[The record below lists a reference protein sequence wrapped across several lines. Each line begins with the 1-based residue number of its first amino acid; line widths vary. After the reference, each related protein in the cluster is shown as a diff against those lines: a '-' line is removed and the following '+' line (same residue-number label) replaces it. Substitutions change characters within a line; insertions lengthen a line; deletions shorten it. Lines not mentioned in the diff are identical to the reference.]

1 MSGTYDPTLVVL
13 SCLLSILASF
23 AALNIS
29 DRLNLVGNRSIWP
42 WIAFGG
48 CIMGLGIWSMHFVA
62 MLAFHLPVAVGYDIP
77 TTIASLFIAIA
88 ASAVGF
94 VPLSRFSLHWPL
106 LIVSAIVMGLGVAGM
121 HYLGMQAMSICSG
134 IRYQPWLVALSVII
148 AILASG
154 AALLLAF
161 DLRRPSTFGRTRQ
174 IGSAIVM
181 GVAVCGMHYC
191 GMAAARFEQGAYSTA
206 TVSDLPAPW
215 LAGIVVTFSLVIFA
229 VTTVIMLLDARTNSQ
244 ARVRAQATLSAHL
257 DQRNPTR

>member
-1 MSGTYDPTLVVL
+1 MSGTYDLTLVVL

-23 AALNIS
+23 TALNIS
-29 DRLNLVGNRSIWP
+29 DRLNLIGNRSIWP

-77 TTIASLFIAIA
+77 TTVASLLIAIA
-88 ASAVGF
+88 ASTVGF
-94 VPLSRFSLHWPL
+94 APLARFALHWPQ

-134 IRYQPWLVALSVII
+134 IRYQPWLVVLSVII

-191 GMAAARFEQGAYSTA
+191 GMAAASFERGSDATA
-206 TVSDLPAPW
+206 TLANLPAPW
-215 LAGIVVTFSLVIFA
+215 LAGIVVTVSLVIFLVA
-229 VTTVIMLLDARTNSQ
+229 AVIMLLDARINTQ
-244 ARVRAQATLSAHL
+244 ARERVQATLSTHL
-257 DQRNPTR
+257 DRRNPTR

>member
-1 MSGTYDPTLVVL
+1 MSGTYDPTLVVI

-23 AALNIS
+23 TALNVS
-29 DRLNLVGNRSIWP
+29 DRLNLIGNRSIWP
-42 WIAFGG
+42 WIALGG

-62 MLAFHLPVAVGYDIP
+62 MLAFHLPVAVEYDIP
-77 TTIASLFIAIA
+77 ATVASLFIAIA

-94 VPLSRFSLHWPL
+94 VPLSRFNLHWPL

-134 IRYQPWLVALSVII
+134 IRYQPWLVVLSVII

-191 GMAAARFEQGAYSTA
+191 GMAAASFEKGSYATA
-206 TVSDLPAPW
+206 TFYNLPAPW

-229 VTTVIMLLDARTNSQ
+229 IATVIMLLDARTNTQ
-244 ARVRAQATLSAHL
+244 ARVRVQATLSSHL
-257 DQRNPTR
+257 DRRNPTR

>member
-1 MSGTYDPTLVVL
+1 
-13 SCLLSILASF
+13 
-23 AALNIS
+23 
-29 DRLNLVGNRSIWP
+29 
-42 WIAFGG
+42 
-48 CIMGLGIWSMHFVA
+48 MHFVA

-77 TTIASLFIAIA
+77 TTVASLLIAIA

-94 VPLSRFSLHWPL
+94 VPLARFALHWPQ

-134 IRYQPWLVALSVII
+134 IRYQPWLVVLSVII

-181 GVAVCGMHYC
+181 GVAVCGC
-191 GMAAARFEQGAYSTA
+191 TIAAWQRPVSNEAA
-206 TVSDLPAPW
+206 TRRQPSPTYPHRGWPVS
-215 LAGIVVTFSLVIFA
+215 S
-229 VTTVIMLLDARTNSQ
+229 
-244 ARVRAQATLSAHL
+244 
-257 DQRNPTR
+257 

>member
-23 AALNIS
+23 TALNIS
-29 DRLNLVGNRSIWP
+29 DRLNLIGNRSIWP
-42 WIAFGG
+42 WIVFGG

-62 MLAFHLPVAVGYDIP
+62 MLAFHLPVTVGYDIP
-77 TTIASLFIAIA
+77 TTIASLLIAIA

-94 VPLSRFSLHWPL
+94 IPLSRFALHWPQ
-106 LIVSAIVMGLGVAGM
+106 LIASAIVMGLGVAGM
-121 HYLGMQAMSICSG
+121 HYLGMQAMNICSG
-134 IRYQPWLVALSVII
+134 IRYQPWLVALSVVI

-191 GMAAARFEQGAYSTA
+191 GMAAASFEQGSYSTA
-206 TVSDLPAPW
+206 NFSDLPAPW
-215 LAGIVVTFSLVIFA
+215 LAGIVVTFSLVIFV
-229 VTTVIMLLDARTNSQ
+229 VTTAIMLLDARTNTQ

>member
-1 MSGTYDPTLVVL
+1 MSGTYDLTLVVI

-29 DRLNLVGNRSIWP
+29 DRLNLIGNRSIWP

-77 TTIASLFIAIA
+77 TTIASLLIAIA

-94 VPLSRFSLHWPL
+94 VPLSRFNLHWPL

-134 IRYQPWLVALSVII
+134 IRYQPWLVALSVLI

-191 GMAAARFEQGAYSTA
+191 GMAAASFERGTSST
-206 TVSDLPAPW
+206 TTLSDLPAPW
-215 LAGIVVTFSLVIFA
+215 LAGIVVTFSLVIF
-229 VTTVIMLLDARTNSQ
+229 VITTVIMLLDARTNTQ